1 MRAKVVLLAAQ
12 GRDNE
17 EIARRLDLS
26 RPKVS
31 KWRGRFFHE
40 RLAGVEERPC
50 TGRPRVFPPDLVC
63 QVKAPACQLPAEFDL
78 PLSRFWR
85 SELQRLVV
93 ARGLLAQISGATVWR
108 WLHAHA
114 LRPGTQRSWI
124 FPAAPDCAQKA
135 GVVLE
140 LSHRCWQ
147 GAPLAAD
154 DYVLAADQKTQ
165 LQIRQRPHPSQ
176 PPEPHRP
183 LRVDD
188 HYRRHGTCA
197 YPAACDVQRGQL
209 CGQMLDQATRRAFDA
224 LVATAMRCP
233 PYATARR
240 VLSIVDTGTIHRGA
254 RTVRRLQTQWPQ
266 LVLVH
271 LPVHA
276 SWLNQI
282 EIYFAVRQRNALTP
296 DDFPTRVALEDRVI
310 RFQEHYQQ
318 VPNPSPGTSPVT
330 TCGTCSHAASSTAP
344 EQHEPNAYHYL

>member
-1 MRAKVVLLAAQ
+1 VKDAQKEPVHHRDGMRAKVVLLAAQ

-40 RLAGVEERPC
+40 RLAGVEERPR

-224 LVATAMRCP
+224 LVATVMRCP
-233 PYATARR
+233 PYATAAPGRSGAYR
-240 VLSIVDTGTIHRGA
+240 PSGHSWCWSICPCTPAGSTRSRSTSRCA
-254 RTVRRLQTQWPQ
+254 
-266 LVLVH
+266 
-271 LPVHA
+271 
-276 SWLNQI
+276 
-282 EIYFAVRQRNALTP
+282 NATP
-296 DDFPTRVALEDRVI
+296 
-310 RFQEHYQQ
+310 
-318 VPNPSPGTSPVT
+318 
-330 TCGTCSHAASSTAP
+330 
-344 EQHEPNAYHYL
+344 